1 MDLITMAME
10 VSMVHNE
17 ITTVVVVAI
26 VADVEVEEAIK
37 TLLSK
42 ETTL

>member
-1 MDLITMAME
+1 
-10 VSMVHNE
+10 
-17 ITTVVVVAI
+17 VVVVAI